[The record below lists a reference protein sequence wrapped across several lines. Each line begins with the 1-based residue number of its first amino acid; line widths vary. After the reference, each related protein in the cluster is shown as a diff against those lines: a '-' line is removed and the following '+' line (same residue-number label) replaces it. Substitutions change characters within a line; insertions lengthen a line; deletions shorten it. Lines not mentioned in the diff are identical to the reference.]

1 MLIIIIN
8 YLLFI
13 NVFFRFSCTV
23 KGPFSLLL
31 FQILAEYIIVLATI
45 IIVFI
50 IIIIN
55 ISGQLL
61 GSHFKMKI
69 ITIIK

>member
-31 FQILAEYIIVLATI
+31 FQILAEYIIVLTTI
-45 IIVFI
+45 IVVFI
-50 IIIIN
+50 IIN
-55 ISGQLL
+55 SSGQLL